1 MIGHASNAA
10 LAAQVATNMKSAGN
24 GFLARIAGIAL
35 IFFFLTSAASPAAPA
50 AAPTTAPSSPKALF
64 DPTRAHV
71 LELKMSQ
78 ERWKLLEPG
87 AGSSFVRAAQKATA
101 KTPPPPA
108 RENPADEVSLRHG
121 ATGDAR
127 PFIKCD
133 LIFDGQPVA
142 DAGVRYKGHFSY
154 SVSAS
159 TPRRPFKIDFERFA
173 DGRHFAGVSMIN
185 LNNHAVDPSQARE
198 MLGYELFREMG
209 VPASR
214 TGYVLVYLTVGGV
227 YDHEYLGLYTTIEE
241 VDNKFLKKHF
251 GNSDGLLVKPQGMR
265 GLADVGD
272 DWPAYASRYQPR
284 GKVNEKLARRIV
296 ELAKLVHRA
305 DDATFAKMIGSYL
318 DVDELLRYVAVAGAL
333 ADFDSFLSTGHNY
346 FLYVNPADQRISIIP
361 WDLNMT
367 FGGYSWVG
375 TDAQIER
382 LSIMKPYP
390 DNNYLIERILA
401 IPAYREAYRG
411 HVRHLIDKAF
421 SPKTIKKRLASI
433 APAFE
438 AADQAAKRAGKT
450 GSPTTRPATYERLR
464 QPDLMSY
471 VEARSNSMRLQL
483 DGKESGYI
491 ATFSDPDVVPREWIK
506 LARPSYALLHALDA
520 DGNGRVDNNEIQAGT
535 KALFDAAVVKENG
548 TLDLPALTKAM
559 DKLLTP
565 EMGQSASSE
574 SWAKWLFRIVDEN
587 HDGKIN
593 SAEIMKA
600 YQRHLKGS
608 DLDFDGQMG
617 GREML
622 EAMSGTGP
630 PQ

>member
-1 MIGHASNAA
+1 
-10 LAAQVATNMKSAGN
+10 MKSAGN
-24 GFLARIAGIAL
+24 GFLARIAGMAL
-35 IFFFLTSAASPAAPA
+35 IVFLLASAASPAAPA
-50 AAPTTAPSSPKALF
+50 AGPTTAPSSPKALF

-78 ERWKLLEPG
+78 EHWKLLEPG
-87 AGSSFVRAAQKATA
+87 AGSNFVRAAQKASA

-108 RENPADEVSLRHG
+108 QENPADQVSLRH
-121 ATGDAR
+121 DAAADDR
-127 PFIKCD
+127 PFIKCS
-133 LIFDGQPVA
+133 LIFDGQAMA
-142 DAGVRYKGHFSY
+142 DVGVRYKGHFSY

-159 TPRRPFKIDFERFA
+159 TPRRPFKIDFSRFV
-173 DGRHFAGVSMIN
+173 DGQHFAGVSMVN

-198 MLGYELFREMG
+198 TLGYGLFRELG
-209 VPASR
+209 VPAPR
-214 TGYVLVYLTVGGV
+214 TGYVLVYLTVSGV
-227 YDHEYLGLYTTIEE
+227 YDHEYLGLYTMIEE

-272 DWPAYASRYQPR
+272 DWPAYASRYLPR
-284 GKVNEKLARRIV
+284 GKVDVKLARRIV

-305 DDATFAKMIGSYL
+305 DDATFAKSIASYL
-318 DVDELLRYVAVAGAL
+318 DVDELLRYVAVGGAL

-346 FLYVNPADQRISIIP
+346 YLYVNPADQRISIIP

-375 TDAQIER
+375 TDEQIEH
-382 LSIMKPYP
+382 LSVMRPYT

-401 IPAYREAYRG
+401 IPAYREAYLG
-411 HVRHLIDKAF
+411 HVRHMIDTAF
-421 SPKTIKKRLASI
+421 SPKTIRKRLASI

-438 AADQAAKRAGKT
+438 AGDQAAKRAGKI

-471 VEARSNSMRLQL
+471 VQARSDSMRRQL
-483 DGKESGYI
+483 DGKETGYI
-491 ATFSDPDVVPREWIK
+491 PTFSDPEVVPREWIRV
-506 LARPSYALLHALDA
+506 ARPSYALLHALDK
-520 DGNGRVDNNEIQAGT
+520 DGNGRVDNNEIQAAT
-535 KALFDAAVVKENG
+535 RALYEAAGVKEDG
-548 TLDLPALTKAM
+548 SLDLPATIKAM
-559 DKLLTP
+559 DKLVTP
-565 EMGQSASSE
+565 EMRSCAPSE
-574 SWAKWLFRIVDEN
+574 SWAKWFFKIADEN
-587 HDGKIN
+587 HEGKID
-593 SAEIMKA
+593 AARIMKS

-608 DLDFDGQMG
+608 DMDFDGEIA

-630 PQ
+630 PK